1 MHLLHRDLL
10 KNNYPYWIIKE
21 PEKRPASPIINPD
34 TGLEVKKNV
43 SISVLN
49 IPGSVRNLEESFN
62 IPLYKLSLKEPT
74 PLNLSLCIPKIKLHH
89 H

>member
-1 MHLLHRDLL
+1 MHYLHRDLL

-43 SISVLN
+43 SISMIITNFLWN
-49 IPGSVRNLEESFN
+49 RIDFLKNTSFCQS
-62 IPLYKLSLKEPT
+62 Y
-74 PLNLSLCIPKIKLHH
+74 
-89 H
+89 